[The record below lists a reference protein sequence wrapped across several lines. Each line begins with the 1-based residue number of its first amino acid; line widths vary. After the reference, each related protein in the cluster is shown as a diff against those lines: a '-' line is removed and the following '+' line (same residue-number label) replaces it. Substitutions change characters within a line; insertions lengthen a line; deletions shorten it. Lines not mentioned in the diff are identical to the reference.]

1 MGDMSEWG
9 VWPAW
14 APPSYLSPDR
24 RLYLQYL
31 REAHDDEGF
40 QLAACDE
47 IVATDEEVERITY
60 EAEMCANYHVV

>member
-1 MGDMSEWG
+1 MGDTSEWG
-9 VWPAW
+9 VWSAW

-24 RLYLQYL
+24 RLYLQHL

-40 QLAACDE
+40 QLAATDE
-47 IVATDEEVERITY
+47 IVATDEEVEHISF